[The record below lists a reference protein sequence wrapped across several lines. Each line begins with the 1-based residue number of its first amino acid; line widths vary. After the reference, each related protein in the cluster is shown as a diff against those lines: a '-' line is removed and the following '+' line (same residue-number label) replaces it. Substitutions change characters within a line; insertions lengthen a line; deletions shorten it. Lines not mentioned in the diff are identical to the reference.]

1 MSVTSPLCIFVTG
14 ATGYIGGSVAA
25 ALISR
30 GHQVRGLVRGQE
42 VAKQL
47 ETMNVDPVL
56 GSLDDI
62 DVLVNEAAR
71 ADVVINA
78 ASSDHRGA
86 IDALADALAG
96 TGKAFLHTSGT
107 SVVGTVDRGEPTE
120 SVWDERIMDAGSAWL
135 PHDIKA
141 PRVAIDHRVLDLGT
155 QGVRSVVLC
164 NSLVYGRGIGLR
176 QDSLQ
181 VPALISYALRYGAA
195 PQIGRGAN
203 VWSTVHIGDLCRL
216 YTRVVEDD
224 SARGFYFVETGEA
237 SFHDMAVA
245 IADRFEL
252 GGVRSLTLD
261 EAVAEWPYNM
271 AAFSLGSNSRVRG
284 TRART
289 ELGWTARHTGG
300 VLHWIG
306 CC

>member
-1 MSVTSPLCIFVTG
+1 MSVTDPLRIFVTG

-30 GHQVRGLVRGQE
+30 GHLVRGLARSEQA
-42 VAKQL
+42 AKQL
-47 ETMNVDPVL
+47 ETMNVYPVL
-56 GSLDDI
+56 GSLDDT
-62 DVLVNEAAR
+62 DVLLAEADG

-86 IDALADALAG
+86 IDTLATALAG
-96 TGKAFLHTSGT
+96 TGKAFLHTSGS

-120 SVWDERIMDAGSAWL
+120 NIWDERIMDAGSTWA
-135 PHDIKA
+135 PHEIKA
-141 PRVAIDHRVLDLGT
+141 PRVAIDHRVLELGR

-164 NSLVYGRGIGLR
+164 NSLVYGRGLGLR

-181 VPALISYALRYGAA
+181 VPALISYALRCGVA
-195 PQIGRGAN
+195 PQIGMGASA
-203 VWSTVHIGDLCRL
+203 WSTVHIGDLCRM
-216 YTRVVEDD
+216 YTRVVEDE

-252 GGVRSLTLD
+252 AGIRSLSLD
-261 EAVAEWPYNM
+261 EAAAEWPYNM

-289 ELGWTARHTGG
+289 ELGWTARHPDGL
-300 VLHWIG
+300 LHWIG